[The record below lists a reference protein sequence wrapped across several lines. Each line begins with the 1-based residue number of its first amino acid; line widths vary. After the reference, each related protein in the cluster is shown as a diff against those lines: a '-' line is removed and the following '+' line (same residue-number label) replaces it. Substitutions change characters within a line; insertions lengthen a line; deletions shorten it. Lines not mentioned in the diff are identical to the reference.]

1 MKILLT
7 GANGMLGSAITEQ
20 LSKTN
25 HTLLATGKGE
35 LRHNHLIF
43 NEKSNYASLDITD
56 QIRAK
61 HLFDSFKPD
70 AIIHSAAMTQV
81 DDCELNKDQC
91 YSINTAS
98 TMSLISLAKEVN
110 AAFHF
115 ISTDFVFSGD
125 DGPYVE
131 SDQIGPV
138 NYYGETK
145 ELAEQYLIQSGLNW
159 SIIRTV
165 LLYGKTDQIKRSNFI
180 YWVRDSLVESKPI
193 KVVNDQIRTPTY
205 IPDLA
210 KGIIKAVEG
219 QAKGIYHIS
228 GDEIMTPYQM
238 AIEVARFLK
247 LDEQLITPVDATTF
261 TQPGKRPQ
269 RTGFYIKKAI
279 DELGY
284 APTAFKTALAEIFS

>member
-7 GANGMLGSAITEQ
+7 GANGMLGSAIAEE

-43 NEKSNYASLDITD
+43 NELSNYASMDITD
-56 QIRAK
+56 EITSK
-61 HLFDSFKPD
+61 KLIKSFNPD
-70 AIIHSAAMTQV
+70 AIIHSAAITQV
-81 DDCELNKDQC
+81 DDCELNRDHC

-98 TMSLISLAKEVN
+98 TIELISIAKEVD

-131 SDQIGPV
+131 SDQTGPV

-145 ELAEQYLIQSGLNW
+145 ELAEQYLIQSGLDW

-180 YWVRDSLVESKPI
+180 YWVRDNLMESKPI

-210 KGIIKAVEG
+210 KGIIAVVE
-219 QAKGIYHIS
+219 QEAKGIYHIS
-228 GDEIMTPYQM
+228 GDEIMTPYEM
-238 AIEVARFLK
+238 AIKVARFLK

-261 TQPGKRPQ
+261 TQPGIRPQ
-269 RTGFYIKKAI
+269 RTGFHIKKAME
-279 DELGY
+279 ELGY
-284 APTAFKTALAEIFS
+284 MPTAFNTALAEIFS

>member
-145 ELAEQYLIQSGLNW
+145 ELAEQYLIQSGLSW

>member
-25 HTLLATGKGE
+25 HTLLATGKGD

-43 NEKSNYASLDITD
+43 NELSDYTSMDIADRITSKK
-56 QIRAK
+56 IIN
-61 HLFDSFKPD
+61 SFKPD
-70 AIIHSAAMTQV
+70 AIIHSAAITQV
-81 DDCELNKDQC
+81 DDCELNRDHC

-98 TMSLISLAKEVN
+98 TIELISIAKEVD

-131 SDQIGPV
+131 SDQTGPV

-145 ELAEQYLIQSGLNW
+145 ELAEQYLIQSGLDW

-180 YWVRDSLVESKPI
+180 YWVRDNLMESKPI

-210 KGIIKAVEG
+210 KGIIAVVE
-219 QAKGIYHIS
+219 QEAKGIYHIS
-228 GDEIMTPYQM
+228 GDEIMTPYEM
-238 AIEVARFLK
+238 AIKVARFLK

-261 TQPGKRPQ
+261 TQPGIRPQ
-269 RTGFYIKKAI
+269 RTGFHIKKAME
-279 DELGY
+279 ELGY
-284 APTAFKTALAEIFS
+284 MPTAFNTALAEIFS

>member
-25 HTLLATGKGE
+25 HTLLATGKGD

-43 NEKSNYASLDITD
+43 NELSDYTSMDIADRITSKKL
-56 QIRAK
+56 IN
-61 HLFDSFKPD
+61 SFKPD
-70 AIIHSAAMTQV
+70 AIIHSAAITQV
-81 DDCELNKDQC
+81 DDCELNRDHC

-98 TMSLISLAKEVN
+98 TIELISIAKEVN

-131 SDQIGPV
+131 SDQTGPV

-145 ELAEQYLIQSGLNW
+145 ELAEQYLIQSGLDW

-180 YWVRDSLVESKPI
+180 YWVRDNLMESKPI

-210 KGIIKAVEG
+210 KGIIAVVE
-219 QAKGIYHIS
+219 QEAKGIYHIS
-228 GDEIMTPYQM
+228 GDEIMTPYEM
-238 AIEVARFLK
+238 AIKVARFLK

-261 TQPGKRPQ
+261 TQPGIRPQ
-269 RTGFYIKKAI
+269 RTGFHIKKAME
-279 DELGY
+279 ELGY
-284 APTAFKTALAEIFS
+284 MPTAFNTALAEIFS

>member
-25 HTLLATGKGE
+25 HTLLATGKGD
-35 LRHNHLIF
+35 LRHNHLVF
-43 NEKSNYASLDITD
+43 NELSDYTSMDIADRITSKK
-56 QIRAK
+56 IIN
-61 HLFDSFKPD
+61 SFKPD
-70 AIIHSAAMTQV
+70 AIIHSAAITQV
-81 DDCELNKDQC
+81 DDCELNRDHC

-98 TMSLISLAKEVN
+98 TIELISIAKEVD

-131 SDQIGPV
+131 SDQTGPV

-145 ELAEQYLIQSGLNW
+145 ELAEQYLIQSGLDW

-180 YWVRDSLVESKPI
+180 YWVRDNLMESKPI

-210 KGIIKAVEG
+210 KGIIAVVE
-219 QAKGIYHIS
+219 QEAKGIYHIS
-228 GDEIMTPYQM
+228 GDEIMTPYEM
-238 AIEVARFLK
+238 AIKVARFLK

-261 TQPGKRPQ
+261 TQPGIRPQ
-269 RTGFYIKKAI
+269 RTGFHIKKAME
-279 DELGY
+279 ELGY
-284 APTAFKTALAEIFS
+284 MPTAFNTALAEIFS

>member
-25 HTLLATGKGE
+25 HTLLATGKGD

-43 NEKSNYASLDITD
+43 NELSDYTSMDIADRITSKK
-56 QIRAK
+56 IIN
-61 HLFDSFKPD
+61 SFKPD
-70 AIIHSAAMTQV
+70 AIIHSAAITQV
-81 DDCELNKDQC
+81 DDCELNRDHC

-98 TMSLISLAKEVN
+98 TIELISIAKEVD

-131 SDQIGPV
+131 SDQTGPV

-145 ELAEQYLIQSGLNW
+145 ELAEQYLIQSGLDW

-180 YWVRDSLVESKPI
+180 YWVRDNLMESKPI

-210 KGIIKAVEG
+210 KGIIAAVER

-228 GDEIMTPYQM
+228 GDEIMTPFEM
-238 AIEVARFLK
+238 AIKVARFLK

-261 TQPGKRPQ
+261 TQPGIRPQ
-269 RTGFYIKKAI
+269 RTGFHIKKAME
-279 DELGY
+279 ELGY
-284 APTAFKTALAEIFS
+284 MPTAFNTALAEIFS

>member
-56 QIRAK
+56 QVRAK

-145 ELAEQYLIQSGLNW
+145 ELAEQYLIQSGLSW

>member
-159 SIIRTV
+159 SIIRAV

-210 KGIIKAVEG
+210 NGIIKAVEG
-219 QAKGIYHIS
+219 QAKGIYHVS

-247 LDEQLITPVDATTF
+247 LDEELITPVDATTF

-269 RTGFYIKKAI
+269 RTGFHIKKAI

>member
-25 HTLLATGKGE
+25 HTLLATGKGD

-43 NEKSNYASLDITD
+43 NELSDYTSMDIADRITSKK
-56 QIRAK
+56 IIN
-61 HLFDSFKPD
+61 SFKPD
-70 AIIHSAAMTQV
+70 AIIHSAAITQV
-81 DDCELNKDQC
+81 DDCELNRDHC

-98 TMSLISLAKEVN
+98 TIELISIAKEVN

-131 SDQIGPV
+131 SDQTGPV

-145 ELAEQYLIQSGLNW
+145 ELAEQYLIQSGLDW

-180 YWVRDSLVESKPI
+180 YWVRDNLMESKPI

-210 KGIIKAVEG
+210 KGIIAVVE
-219 QAKGIYHIS
+219 QEAKGIYHIS
-228 GDEIMTPYQM
+228 GDEIMTPYEM
-238 AIEVARFLK
+238 AIKVARFLK

-261 TQPGKRPQ
+261 TQPGIRPQ
-269 RTGFYIKKAI
+269 RTGFHIKKAME
-279 DELGY
+279 ELGY
-284 APTAFKTALAEIFS
+284 MPTAFNTALAEIFS

>member
-145 ELAEQYLIQSGLNW
+145 ELAEQYLIQSGLSW

-219 QAKGIYHIS
+219 QAKGIYHVS

>member
-7 GANGMLGSAITEQ
+7 GANGMLGSAIAEQ
-20 LSKTN
+20 LSKTSHN
-25 HTLLATGKGE
+25 LLATGKGE
-35 LRHNHLIF
+35 LRHNHFIF
-43 NEKSNYASLDITD
+43 NEKSNYTSMDITD
-56 QIRAK
+56 EVASKQLIN
-61 HLFDSFKPD
+61 SFNPD

-81 DDCELNKDQC
+81 DDCELNKECC
-91 YSINTAS
+91 YSINTRS
-98 TMSLISLAKEVN
+98 TIELIHLAKEVN

-131 SDQIGPV
+131 TDQTAPV
-138 NYYGETK
+138 NYYGKTK
-145 ELAEQYLIQSGLNW
+145 ELAEQYLIQSGLDW

-180 YWVRDSLVESKPI
+180 YWVRDNLLERKPI

-210 KGIIKAVEG
+210 KGIIEVVER

-228 GDEIMTPYQM
+228 GGEIMTPYQM
-238 AIEVARFLK
+238 AIEVARYLE

-261 TQPGKRPQ
+261 TQPGMRPQ
-269 RTGFYIKKAI
+269 RTGFHIKKAM

-284 APTAFKTALAEIFS
+284 KPTDFRIALAEIFG